1 MKNVCSG
8 LVAMGIVC
16 ALAAPVW
23 AVPTFYIIQKD
34 ALFTQSGP
42 STVSPVGFQFLARA
56 TPNDGA
62 SPINFNAGTVSFP
75 AASPLATTALT
86 PLGGAGSELRYSSGV
101 VNQTTYQTDYPDG
114 NYNFHLTNSSPSA
127 TEDATVT
134 VDSVTATPPPTSIP
148 ALTAASFNALQG
160 MDPTKPFTMNWNSFT
175 GANSTALIFLFV
187 TDASNNIVFFD
198 GPQPNVTQDTIPAN
212 TLQLGHTYG
221 YKLFF
226 SNTTVGPLVS
236 SDGVQGEVLQDN
248 RTSGSFAT
256 VPEPSSAALCL
267 LGLGGVALRRK
278 RR

>member
-1 MKNVCSG
+1 MKSLLFG
-8 LVAMGIVC
+8 FVALGAVC
-16 ALAAPVW
+16 ALAAPAW
-23 AVPTFYIIQKD
+23 SVPTFYIIQKD

-56 TPNDGA
+56 TPNDGIG
-62 SPINFNAGTVSFP
+62 PINFNAGTVSFP
-75 AASPLATTALT
+75 AASPLATTALG
-86 PLGGAGSELRYSSGV
+86 PVGAELRYNSGV

-114 NYNFHLTNSSPSA
+114 NYVFHLTNSSPAA

-160 MDPTKPFTMNWNSFT
+160 MDPTQPFTMNWNSFT
-175 GANSTALIFLFV
+175 GANSTALIFLFI
-187 TDASNNIVFFD
+187 TDASNNILFFD
-198 GPQPNVTQDTIPAN
+198 GPQPNATQDTIPAN
-212 TLQLGHTYG
+212 TLQLGQQYG

-248 RTSGSFAT
+248 RTSGSFTTA
-256 VPEPSSAALCL
+256 PEPSSAALCL
-267 LGLGGVALRRK
+267 LGLGVLTLRR
-278 RR
+278 RRH